1 MWRVIFGK
9 IIHDHIHP
17 ETYHNHHYHHDHH
30 NHHNHHDNLP
40 PHDDNAPPVEGSTGP
55 TGDDSEVLSKSPG
68 RDPGHHRDNGD
79 DGDAL
84 EHLQHCKHFCD
95 GMLLII
101 PCFFMILDE
110 RGWDDLFW
118 RGAVACHALDGVL
131 FIYMRW
137 LLWGSSAQFSFYV
150 RTVYHGLQMV

>member
-1 MWRVIFGK
+1 MESNFGK

-17 ETYHNHHYHHDHH
+17 ETYHNHHDHHD
-30 NHHNHHDNLP
+30 HHNHHDNLP
-40 PHDDNAPPVEGSTGP
+40 PHDDNAPPVEGSMGP

-84 EHLQHCKHFCD
+84 EHLQHCKHFYD

-110 RGWDDLFW
+110 RG
-118 RGAVACHALDGVL
+118 
-131 FIYMRW
+131 
-137 LLWGSSAQFSFYV
+137 
-150 RTVYHGLQMV
+150 